1 MAEIAIGAGA
11 EARPRIRLPHAF
23 AVFAGNGLEF
33 YNFLSFALYSVYIAK
48 AFFPANSPQLLLT
61 LATFGAGFS
70 TRPIGGIVLGRLG
83 DRIGRKPAM
92 LISFFLMGIGI
103 AGVALTP
110 TYARIGVAAPILVL
124 LFRLVQGFAL
134 GGEVGPT
141 TAYMIE
147 AAPRMRRGLFGS
159 MQYATQDLSQL
170 IASLVAVGLAAVL
183 TDAQLGEWGWRFA
196 FLLGVSVVPFGL
208 WVRANLPET
217 LDDAEYTEAVD
228 KDDTGAPGFAGIRPY
243 LKVIVLVF
251 VLLGAGTIG
260 SYVLTYMTTYSLD
273 VLHMSAMVAFG
284 VTTVTSAAQMC
295 FEPVSGWL
303 SDRYGRKPVM
313 MLGAAVTVVSILP
326 AFYLVL
332 HFRTALA
339 LYLAMGWVAIFFAIL
354 QPPVIV
360 SLTESLPRRIRSGA
374 VGMVYAFAIST
385 FGGTT
390 QFIVKALIDWTKNPM
405 VPGFY
410 WATAA
415 TLGVIAMAFLPESA
429 PVKTDKKN

>member
-1 MAEIAIGAGA
+1 MAEVAIAAG
-11 EARPRIRLPHAF
+11 EDTVPRIRLPHAF
-23 AVFAGNGLEF
+23 AVFSGNGLEF

-48 AFFPANSPQLLLT
+48 AFFPASSPQLLLT
-61 LATFGAGFS
+61 LATFGAGFA

-92 LISFFLMGIGI
+92 LISFFLMGFGI
-103 AGVALTP
+103 AGLALTP

-159 MQYATQDLSQL
+159 MQYATQDLSQVV
-170 IASLVAVGLAAVL
+170 ASLVAVALAAIL

-217 LDDAEYTEAVD
+217 LDDANNSEAVD
-228 KDDTGAPGFAGIRPY
+228 KADNGAAGFAGIRPY
-243 LKVIVLVF
+243 LKVIVLGF
-251 VLLGAGTIG
+251 AILGSGTIG

-273 VLHMSAMVAFG
+273 VLHLSAMIAFG
-284 VTTVTSAAQMC
+284 VTTVTSLAQAC

-303 SDRYGRKPVM
+303 SDRLGRKPVM
-313 MLGAAVTVVSILP
+313 MTGAIVTLLSILP
-326 AFYLVL
+326 SFWLVQ
-332 HFRTALA
+332 HFRTPMA
-339 LYLAMGWVAIFFAIL
+339 LYLAMGWVAIFFAIM

-360 SLTESLPRRIRSGA
+360 CLTESLPRRVRSGA

-390 QFIVKALIDWTKNPM
+390 QFAVKALIDWTRNPM

-410 WATAA
+410 WAAAA

-429 PVKTDKKN
+429 PVKLDKK

>member
-1 MAEIAIGAGA
+1 MAEAAIGV
-11 EARPRIRLPHAF
+11 ETRPRIRLPHAF

-48 AFFPANSPQLLLT
+48 AFFPASSPQLLLT
-61 LATFGAGFS
+61 LATFGAGFA

-92 LISFFLMGIGI
+92 LISFFLMGFGI
-103 AGVALTP
+103 AGLALTP

-159 MQYATQDLSQL
+159 MQYATQDLSQVV
-170 IASLVAVGLAAVL
+170 ASLVAVALAAAL
-183 TDAQLGEWGWRFA
+183 TDAQLQDWGWRFA

-217 LDDAEYTEAVD
+217 LDNAHTEAVD
-228 KDDTGAPGFAGIRPY
+228 QADTGATGFAGVRPY
-243 LKVIVLVF
+243 LKVIVLGF
-251 VLLGAGTIG
+251 AILGSGTIG

-273 VLHMSAMVAFG
+273 VLHLSAMIAFG
-284 VTTVTSAAQMC
+284 VTTVTSVAQAC

-303 SDRYGRKPVM
+303 SDRVGRKPVM
-313 MLGAAVTVVSILP
+313 MTGAIITLLSILP
-326 AFYLVL
+326 SFWLVQ
-332 HFRTALA
+332 HFRTPMA
-339 LYLAMGWVAIFFAIL
+339 LYLAMGWVAIFFAIM

-360 SLTESLPRRIRSGA
+360 CLTESLPRRIRSGA

-405 VPGFY
+405 IPGIY
-410 WATAA
+410 WAIAA
-415 TLGVIAMAFLPESA
+415 ALGVIAMAFLPESA
-429 PVKTDKKN
+429 PVKTDGKKGTA

>member
-1 MAEIAIGAGA
+1 MADIALQSV
-11 EARPRIRLPHAF
+11 RPRIRLPHAF

-48 AFFPANSPQLLLT
+48 TFFPATSPQLLLT
-61 LATFGAGFS
+61 LATFGAGFA

-92 LISFFLMGIGI
+92 LTSFFLMGFGI

-110 TYARIGVAAPILVL
+110 GYARIGVAAPILVL

-159 MQYATQDLSQL
+159 MQYATQDLSQVV
-170 IASLVAVGLAAVL
+170 ASLVAVGLAAVL
-183 TDAQLGEWGWRFA
+183 TDVQLADWGWRFA

-217 LDDAEYTEAVD
+217 LEDPDFVEYVD
-228 KDDTGAPGFAGIRPY
+228 KADDGATGFGSVRPY
-243 LKVIVLVF
+243 LKVIVLGF
-251 VLLGAGTIG
+251 ALLGSGTIG

-273 VLHMSAMVAFG
+273 VLHLSAMIAFG
-284 VTTVTSAAQMC
+284 VTTVTAMAQAC

-303 SDRYGRKPVM
+303 SDRLGRKPVM
-313 MLGAAVTVVSILP
+313 MAGAIVTLISILP
-326 AFYLVL
+326 AFYLAL
-332 HFRTALA
+332 HFRTTLA
-339 LYLAMGWVAIFFAIL
+339 LYLAMGWVAIFFAIM

-360 SLTESLPRRIRSGA
+360 ALTESLPKRIRSGA

-390 QFIVKALIDWTKNPM
+390 QPVLKALIDFTKNPM
-405 VPGFY
+405 VPAYY
-410 WATAA
+410 WTAA
-415 TLGVIAMAFLPESA
+415 LTLGIIAMAFLPESA
-429 PVKTDKKN
+429 PVKMDRKRS

>member
-1 MAEIAIGAGA
+1 MAEVAIAAGEDTA
-11 EARPRIRLPHAF
+11 PRIRLPHAF

-48 AFFPANSPQLLLT
+48 AFFPPSSPQLLLT
-61 LATFGAGFS
+61 LATFGAGFA

-92 LISFFLMGIGI
+92 LISFFLMGFGI
-103 AGVALTP
+103 AGLALTP

-159 MQYATQDLSQL
+159 MQYATQDLSQVV
-170 IASLVAVGLAAVL
+170 ASLVAVALAAIL

-217 LDDAEYTEAVD
+217 LDDANNSEAVD
-228 KDDTGAPGFAGIRPY
+228 KADNGAAGFAGIRPY
-243 LKVIVLVF
+243 LKVIVLGF
-251 VLLGAGTIG
+251 AILGSGTIG

-273 VLHMSAMVAFG
+273 VLHLSAMIAFG
-284 VTTVTSAAQMC
+284 VTTVTSLAQAC
-295 FEPVSGWL
+295 FEPVSGWM
-303 SDRYGRKPVM
+303 SDRLGRKPVM
-313 MLGAAVTVVSILP
+313 MTGAIVTLLSILP
-326 AFYLVL
+326 SFWLVQ
-332 HFRTALA
+332 HFRTPTA
-339 LYLAMGWVAIFFAIL
+339 LYLAMGWVAIFFAIM

-360 SLTESLPRRIRSGA
+360 CLTESLPRRVRSGA

-390 QFIVKALIDWTKNPM
+390 QFAVKALIDWTRNPM

-410 WATAA
+410 WAAAA
-415 TLGVIAMAFLPESA
+415 TFGVIAMAFLPESA
-429 PVKTDKKN
+429 PVKLDKK

>member
-1 MAEIAIGAGA
+1 MAEAAIGVD
-11 EARPRIRLPHAF
+11 ARPRIRLPHAF

-48 AFFPANSPQLLLT
+48 AFFPASSPQLLLT
-61 LATFGAGFS
+61 LATFGAGFA

-83 DRIGRKPAM
+83 DRIGRKPAI

-103 AGVALTP
+103 AGLALTP

-124 LFRLVQGFAL
+124 VCRLIQGFAL

-159 MQYATQDLSQL
+159 MQYATQDLSQVV
-170 IASLVAVGLAAVL
+170 ASLVAVALAAVL
-183 TDAQLGEWGWRFA
+183 SETQLAEWGWRFA

-217 LDDAEYTEAVD
+217 LDDPDFVETVD
-228 KDDTGAPGFAGIRPY
+228 KADSAAKGFAGVRPY
-243 LKVIVLVF
+243 LKVIVLGF
-251 VLLGAGTIG
+251 ALLGSGTIG
-260 SYVLTYMTTYSLD
+260 SYVLTYMTTYALD
-273 VLHMSAMVAFG
+273 VLHMSAMIAFG
-284 VTTVTSAAQMC
+284 VTTVSSVAQMC

-303 SDRYGRKPVM
+303 SDRWGRKPVM
-313 MLGAAVTVVSILP
+313 MFGAVMTLLSILP
-326 AFYLVL
+326 SFYFAL

-339 LYLAMGWVAIFFAIL
+339 LYIGMGWVAVFFAIM
-354 QPPVIV
+354 QPPVIIA
-360 SLTESLPRRIRSGA
+360 LTESLPRRIRSGA

-390 QFIVKALIDWTKNPM
+390 QVMVKALIDWTKNPL
-405 VPGFY
+405 VPAYY
-410 WATAA
+410 WAAAA
-415 TLGVIAMAFLPESA
+415 TLGLIAMTFLPESA
-429 PVKTDKKN
+429 PVKTDRR